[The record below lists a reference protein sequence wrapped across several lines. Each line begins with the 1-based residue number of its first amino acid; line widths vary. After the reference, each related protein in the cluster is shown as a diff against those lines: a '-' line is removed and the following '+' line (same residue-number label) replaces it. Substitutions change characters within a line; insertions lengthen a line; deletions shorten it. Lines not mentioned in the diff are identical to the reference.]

1 MKTKT
6 TEMVTLSTKCL
17 VFFVYLNLFKN
28 ITFKWKII
36 KMYFGV
42 YNINQS
48 QMYDKNITKT
58 GREVLYWNVL
68 TLFIE
73 MK

>member
-1 MKTKT
+1 M
-6 TEMVTLSTKCL
+6 
-17 VFFVYLNLFKN
+17 
-28 ITFKWKII
+28 KII

-58 GREVLYWNVL
+58 GREVLY
-68 TLFIE
+68 
-73 MK
+73 